1 MKKIQDMKIDINTMC
16 NFEKNT
22 GRSLMKAMKDES
34 FGLFEIRG
42 LIQAGLEVEE
52 EVAGTMMQDYLA
64 SDEKKSLMEVI
75 SEKLAESGLMGKK
88 KDEEGKK

>member
-34 FGLFEIRG
+34 FGSRRRSCRNND
-42 LIQAGLEVEE
+42 AGLF
-52 EVAGTMMQDYLA
+52 G
-64 SDEKKSLMEVI
+64 I
-75 SEKLAESGLMGKK
+75 R
-88 KDEEGKK
+88 